1 MPYLHPTITPPG
13 RIVKHDDGSESLT
26 LLPGDGKRLEYVWG
40 NDADRPPL
48 GKKFVRTIHAGIEK
62 ANVPTGHEWCLW
74 QLHTPDNDPTLA
86 AANPFLI
93 LVITDGVGEIR
104 VLHEHSTPFNKPNT
118 KRVNIAQGIKFTLG
132 VMYDWRIEANISKA
146 GYVRVRR
153 DGVLIADYSGPVGY
167 NMSNMPYFKAG
178 IYKWASPQG
187 SFEWVGEIKSL
198 IRF

>member
-1 MPYLHPTITPPG
+1 MPYTQPATPPAG

-40 NDADRPPL
+40 DDEDRPPL

-62 ANVPTGHEWCLW
+62 ADAPAGHEWCMW
-74 QLHTPDNDPTLA
+74 QLHTPDNDPTLT

-104 VLHEHSTPFNKPNT
+104 VLHEHSTPFNKPNI
-118 KRVNIAQGIKFTLG
+118 KRVNIAQGIRFPPGLVSAWK
-132 VMYDWRIEANISKA
+132 IEAHIGKA
-146 GYVRVRR
+146 GFVRVRR
-153 DGVLIADYSGPVGY
+153 DGVLIADYAGPVGY
-167 NMSNMPYFKAG
+167 NMSNLPYFKAG

-187 SFEWVGEIKSL
+187 SFEWAGEIRVRLKP
-198 IRF
+198 